1 MTAEVL
7 YYDGTWIMDQ
17 LLAKRNGQ
25 YDQTTLNLMCAHQS
39 AWFTSISSGYDRT
52 MPQQHYPIRLACDG
66 YPAEASCLTLDEIF
80 RKRATEL
87 WDLQK
92 PLTFLWSGGLD
103 STSALIALIQ
113 TNPSWHRSINV
124 VSTNYSISSE
134 NPKFYQD
141 FLKPYNCVTVVE
153 GTDLLDRQFW
163 SSKDLVVTG
172 DCADQLFGFGFV
184 KRLPGPWLTDQ
195 TIRDVA
201 IDQIR
206 GRVWESVSGKHQ
218 WLKQCNMSST
228 SLDLFHSLPEA
239 QDIFM
244 TWFDDYLSRSPVP
257 LQDGFDFQWWVAFSM
272 KLQMLRYRAAWMCGD
287 ANLVD
292 LKRYQAFFDCP
303 DFQRWAIDHHH
314 EKWPERTATTYKK
327 PFRDYIYDHTQDL
340 DYYANKTKESSWQP
354 SLPKGIVPEAI
365 IKYLDSSGV
374 ILSDSNP
381 SSDIRLTEQQL
392 QNIMT

>member
-1 MTAEVL
+1 MTTEVL

-25 YDQTTLNLMCAHQS
+25 YDQTTLNLMCAHQA

-52 MPQQHYPIRLACDG
+52 MPQQHYPIRMACDG
-66 YPAEASCLTLDEIF
+66 YPAQASCLTLDEIF

-92 PLTFLWSGGLD
+92 PLTFLWSGGID

-124 VSTNYSISSE
+124 ICTNYSISSE

-141 FLKPYNCVTVVE
+141 FLQPHNCVTVVE
-153 GTDLLDRQFW
+153 GTDLLDNQFW

-184 KRLPGPWLTDQ
+184 KRLDGPWLTDQ
-195 TIRDVA
+195 SIRDVP

-206 GRVWESVSGKHQ
+206 SRAFELVREKYQ
-218 WLKQCNMSST
+218 WLKQYNSS
-228 SLDLFHSLPEA
+228 SFGLDLFHSLPEA

-244 TWFDDYLSRSPVP
+244 SWFDDYLSRSPVP
-257 LQDGFDFQWWVAFSM
+257 LRDGFDFQWWVAFSM
-272 KLQMLRYRAAWMCGD
+272 KLQMLRYRAAWMCGNP
-287 ANLVD
+287 NLID

-303 DFQRWAIDHHH
+303 DFQRWAIDCHDT
-314 EKWPERTATTYKK
+314 KWPERTPTTYKK
-327 PFRDYIYDHTQDL
+327 PFKDYIYDHTQDS
-340 DYYANKTKESSWQP
+340 DYYANKTKESSWTP
-354 SLPKGIVPEAI
+354 SLPNGIVPGAI

-374 ILSDSNP
+374 ILSNTTP
-381 SSDIRLTEQQL
+381 NSDIRLSEQQL
-392 QNIMT
+392 LNIMT